1 MRGSRLRLERSAW
14 RGGCYRSTNTIV
26 KALTRRYARIEW
38 SVQIQRRRRRRRRKH
53 EGNEEEVRRPKV
65 SSPPSYFHNRP
76 SCMRV
81 RRKTWNLG
89 CSANRSVFEK
99 VYLFVREKVGRDI
112 FLSSPYSMRRIR
124 EMILRSPVKST
135 FFFLRENEK
144 EFRSKRNE

>member
-1 MRGSRLRLERSAW
+1 
-14 RGGCYRSTNTIV
+14 
-26 KALTRRYARIEW
+26 
-38 SVQIQRRRRRRRRKH
+38 
-53 EGNEEEVRRPKV
+53 
-65 SSPPSYFHNRP
+65 
-76 SCMRV
+76 MRV

-112 FLSSPYSMRRIR
+112 FLSSPHSMRRIR

-144 EFRSKRNE
+144 KPCFVPNETNKSMEQKLKTWWNISYHYYYFSKKERKKGQLDPLYSKNKRTFRFYETFYNYVYIDAIQVCVG